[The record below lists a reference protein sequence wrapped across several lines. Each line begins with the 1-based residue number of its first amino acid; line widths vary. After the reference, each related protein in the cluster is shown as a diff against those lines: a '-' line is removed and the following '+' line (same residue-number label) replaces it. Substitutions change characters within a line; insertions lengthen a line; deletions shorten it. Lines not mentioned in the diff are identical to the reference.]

1 LIIITLIIYLS
12 NQEIYM
18 IEVRWEILEEE
29 SRAIKVMVDM
39 AKIPCKLL
47 EKNQKSGYEDS

>member
-1 LIIITLIIYLS
+1 
-12 NQEIYM
+12 M